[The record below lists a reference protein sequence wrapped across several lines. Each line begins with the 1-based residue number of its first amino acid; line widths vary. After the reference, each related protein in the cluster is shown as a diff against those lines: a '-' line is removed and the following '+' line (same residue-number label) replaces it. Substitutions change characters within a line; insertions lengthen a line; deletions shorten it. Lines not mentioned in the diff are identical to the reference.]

1 MIHRATPAEY
11 ETVVN
16 VLSDAFATDP
26 LTRWLFPHTIELATT
41 FYFHPLLAHPD
52 AEADLT
58 PGNTAASIWLH
69 LTRGQSAYGEPS
81 TQPVPTAAHRLQA
94 LGQALAPRHPRDQA
108 YIYLPCMGVTSAHR
122 GGGLGSAMLRHRIA
136 WADSLGLGT
145 YLEASSPRS
154 RALYLRHG
162 FHDHGE
168 PIRVA
173 DSPAIWPMWRPT
185 TTGDHR

>member
-1 MIHRATPAEY
+1 MIRRATSAEY

-16 VLSDAFATDP
+16 VLSDAFTTDP
-26 LTRWLFPHTIELATT
+26 LTRWLFPDTIELATT
-41 FYFHPLLAHPD
+41 FYFHPLLAHPA

-69 LTRGQSAYGEPS
+69 LNRGQSAYGEPS
-81 TQPVPTAAHRLQA
+81 KRPIPAAAHRLQA
-94 LGQALAPRHPRDQA
+94 LGGALAPRHPRDQA
-108 YIYLPCMGVTSAHR
+108 YIYLPCMGVAPAHR
-122 GGGLGSAMLRHRIA
+122 GTGLGSAMLRHRLA

-162 FHDHGE
+162 FHDHSE
-168 PIRVA
+168 PIRLA
-173 DSPAIWPMWRPT
+173 DSLSIWPMSRPT
-185 TTGDHR
+185 ATGEL